1 MLNTVRNRY
10 QILEKIGQGAVGQVF
25 EAFDRDEDRFV
36 ALKILDGHPREEVA
50 KRFLREAEVAAQ
62 LLTHPNVIEVF
73 EFGEDKGRLFIAME
87 LLDGVDLRTLLRAK
101 PSITLMDKLGLMLQI
116 CDGVGFAHS
125 KKIVHRDL
133 TPSNIRVLPNGDV
146 KIMDFGLVRLASSD
160 ITTTGSI
167 MGTPSYMSPEQ
178 AEGKTVSPASD
189 VFSLGAVF
197 YELLAYQKVFVADSI
212 LAILFQVLN
221 EDHEPLAVVSPGL
234 PPLLV
239 EVIDKSLSKKP
250 QARFQDATELQL
262 ALTRICKTQ
271 NEEATPSTNLLIV
284 LDKHAGKN
292 RTERGQALEKTFSTH
307 SQDSLGD
314 GPVRFTSLAGDL
326 KTTSLAVLLRHCSDN
341 AKTGAL
347 HLRRGPIEKRLFF
360 VGGRLFSTATNS
372 PRETLGQFLIR
383 SGYIS
388 EEQLHEALMEQE
400 RKPQPLGKVIVE
412 REWVDDELLK
422 DLLRLKSEESIYD
435 CFLWP
440 DGEFA
445 FEDGRIPEEIYLTVT
460 LDVARLIRESDG
472 RKRKW
477 KQIRKLFPSALT
489 TFATTKAVADQSQ
502 VFSAEERR
510 FIELVEQGKN
520 VAEIALEVHA
530 VEFFV
535 ASRLLDLYRR
545 GLIEVAEAPE
555 EPSYEERVQE
565 LRDLL
570 REGLTHFK
578 AGENDNALEA
588 FEAALAIDP
597 QSKAYLYI
605 QKIRER
611 QGEAAAESPL
621 SIDQVPFLAI
631 SLKELQKT
639 TLTSEEAFVLSRVN
653 GEWDIGSILQIC
665 PMSEQEATAIFR
677 KLTEDGL
684 LKLTERVAS

>member
-36 ALKILDGHPREEVA
+36 ALKILDGHAREEVA
-50 KRFLREAEVAAQ
+50 QRFLREAEVVAQ

-73 EFGEDKGRLFIAME
+73 ECGEDNGRLFIAME
-87 LLDGVDLRTLLRAK
+87 LLDGVDLRALLRAK
-101 PSITLMDKLGLMLQI
+101 SSITLMDKLGLMLQI

-133 TPSNIRVLPNGDV
+133 TPSNIRVLPNGQV

-167 MGTPSYMSPEQ
+167 IGTPSYMSPEQ
-178 AEGKTVSPASD
+178 EEGKTVSPASD

-197 YELLAYQKVFVADSI
+197 YELLAYQKVFEADSI
-212 LAILFQVLN
+212 LKILFQVLN
-221 EDHEPLAVVSPGL
+221 EDHEPLAVVSPDL

-271 NEEATPSTNLLIV
+271 NEEGTPSSNLLIV
-284 LDKHAGKN
+284 LDTHAGKI
-292 RTERGQALEKTFSTH
+292 RTERGQALEKTIT
-307 SQDSLGD
+307 DSEDSPGD
-314 GPVRFTSLAGDL
+314 GLVRFTSLAGDL

-412 REWVDDELLK
+412 REWLDDELVK
-422 DLLRLKSEESIYD
+422 DLIRLKSEESIYD

-445 FEDGRIPEEIYLTVT
+445 FEDGHIPEEIYLTVT
-460 LDVARLIRESDG
+460 MDVARLIRESDR

-489 TFATTKAVADQSQ
+489 TFATTKAVADQSPG
-502 VFSAEERR
+502 FSAEERR
-510 FIELVEQGKN
+510 FIELVDQGKN

-535 ASRLLDLYRR
+535 ASHLLDLYQR

-555 EPSYEERVQE
+555 EPSYGEKVQE
-565 LRDLL
+565 LRDQL

-578 AGENDNALEA
+578 AGENDQALEA

-597 QSKAYLYI
+597 QSKAFLYI

-621 SIDQVPFLAI
+621 ALDQVPFLAI
-631 SLKELQKT
+631 SLKDLQKT
-639 TLTSEEAFVLSRVN
+639 TLTPEEAFVLSRVN
-653 GEWDIGSILQIC
+653 GEWDIRSILQIC

-677 KLTEDGL
+677 KLAEDGL